1 MQIDWTTFALEIVNF
16 LALVWLLKR
25 YLYAPVLDILAQRR
39 AGVERVLADAHATE
53 QRAQALQGE
62 FERRLAD
69 WDNERA
75 AARLRLQAELAEARA
90 QGLRALAAT
99 LADERERSVAIDAL
113 RRQQTERACASAA
126 MAQAQRFTAT
136 LLERVADPAID
147 ARLLERFL
155 EEWAALPDDELR
167 RLRLAAADPGT
178 VAQVM
183 SAFPL
188 DESQRERLR
197 AALAERLAH
206 DVAVHFADDR
216 QLLAGLRV
224 SLGAWH
230 LHLNFADE
238 LACFAAASNHAE

>member
-53 QRAQALQGE
+53 QHAQALQVE

-69 WDNERA
+69 WESERA
-75 AARLRLQAELAEARA
+75 AARTHLQAELAEARA
-90 QGLRALAAT
+90 QGLRELAAT
-99 LADERERSVAIDAL
+99 LADERERSAAIDAL
-113 RRQQTERACASAA
+113 RREQTERACANTAL
-126 MAQAQRFTAT
+126 AQAQRFTAT

-155 EEWAALPDDELR
+155 DEWAALPDDELR
-167 RLRLAAADPGT
+167 SLRLAAADPGT
-178 VAQVM
+178 LAQVT
-183 SAFPL
+183 STFPL
-188 DESQRERLR
+188 DDSQRERLR
-197 AALAERLAH
+197 AALAGRLAH
-206 DVAVHFADDR
+206 DIAVRFADDR

-238 LACFAAASNHAE
+238 LACFAAAANHAE

>member
-39 AGVERVLADAHATE
+39 AGIERTLADAHATE
-53 QRAQALQGE
+53 QRALALQVE
-62 FERRLAD
+62 FEQRLAN
-69 WDNERA
+69 WENERS
-75 AARLRLQAELAEARA
+75 AARARLHAELATARA
-90 QGLRALAAT
+90 AGLRDIAAT
-99 LADERERSVAIDAL
+99 LADERERSDAIEAH
-113 RRQQTERACASAA
+113 RRQQAERENAIAA
-126 MAQAQRFTAT
+126 MAQAQRFTTA

-147 ARLLERFL
+147 ARLLERFV

-167 RLRLAAADPGT
+167 SLRLAAADPDT
-178 VAQVM
+178 VAQVT

-188 DESQRERLR
+188 DARQRERLR
-197 AALAERLAH
+197 AALAARLENQ
-206 DVAVHFADDR
+206 VTVHYAEDR
-216 QLLAGLRV
+216 QLLSGLRV

-238 LACFAAASNHAE
+238 LALFAAASSHAE